1 MTTEGI
7 KVGDKVQFNIGEEV
21 LIDVVTY
28 VDSDTIEGERYDL
41 THVNLVVIEKSGT
54 NGKQEQHNRDKGNG

>member
-21 LIDVVTY
+21 FIDVVTY
-28 VDSDTIEGERYDL
+28 VDSNTIEGERYDL
-41 THVNLVVIEKSGT
+41 THVNPVVIEK
-54 NGKQEQHNRDKGNG
+54 